1 MKSIK
6 RKQNELIL
14 FGHQGVTKVAIIESP
29 ELEGNFKSHPVQFLC
44 NGQEH
49 LQLDQVAQSPMKPDL
64 GVSLQLTLTGAQEYL
79 LQNR

>member
-1 MKSIK
+1 MSQCYVMKSIK

-49 LQLDQVAQSPMKPDL
+49 LQLDQVAQSPIQQWYRKSSVWL
-64 GVSLQLTLTGAQEYL
+64 
-79 LQNR
+79 